1 MELLQVMHD
10 MLEKTLMP
18 ASEERTAGEKG
29 LQQLQTRAGFV
40 PALFT
45 VVGTP
50 VVRLQVRQAAA
61 LYCKNF
67 IRSSWRGSARGNHRA
82 TLEGIQSLDLDCDNR
97 LIEPEE
103 ADGEEEEAMSE
114 AASSVDQGGGGRG
127 GGGGGAGGGGRGGSV
142 GSCTSAYIPEEDRSF
157 VREMLV
163 PAYLAAAAIEPLRKP
178 VGECVRL
185 IAEKDFPEH
194 TPTLLPAIVERLHL
208 ETHPLPEVVSA
219 LLLLREVSR
228 VFEQDMEKAPAL
240 ETFFDTLLQPLLAVG
255 LAALE
260 APLTHAASSL
270 VTKVICKIL
279 WSSTALA
286 FDHGYGLPPALLREQ
301 VVEQLL
307 EYLLRVSRRGVPPEV
322 GGMSEEEGKVFWGPQ
337 KWSLRLWMRL
347 LSRYGTPYGH
357 PSGAPDIF
365 GKGGGKSDD
374 VRISALSL
382 HRTVLDKK
390 YVPAVLHQTLLIL
403 DATFQGRQIPAKIH
417 SELMEFVADCVGIPQ
432 TWAALRKQL
441 QPLFYHVL
449 LPALWHNAHDQALW
463 NEDPVEYI
471 LAKYDTDETGKH
483 VCTPTKLNSPKLN

>member
-1 MELLQVMHD
+1 MGTGMLDGSAAAKYSLFCLSLAVSIAGSMAGALLPSPRHAMQRPGGGGAVEGAPPLWLRSWEQEAGAGTHARTHRRWLRLRGGAQVLQAPPQQQQQQQHVAGWVPDMELLQVMHD

-67 IRSSWRGSARGNHRA
+67 IRSSWRGSARGKYHRA
-82 TLEGIQSLDLDCDNR
+82 TPGGIQALDLDCDNR
-97 LIEPEE
+97 LIEPAE

-114 AASSVDQGGGGRG
+114 AASSTDQGGGGRG
-127 GGGGGAGGGGRGGSV
+127 GGGRGAAEGGRGVVRGSV

-194 TPTLLPAIVERLHL
+194 TPTLLSAIVERLHL

-219 LLLLREVSR
+219 LLLLREISR
-228 VFEQDMEKAPAL
+228 VFEQEVEKAPAL
-240 ETFFDTLLQPLLAVG
+240 EAFFDTLLQPLLAVG

-286 FDHGYGLPPALLREQ
+286 FDHGY
-301 VVEQLL
+301 
-307 EYLLRVSRRGVPPEV
+307 
-322 GGMSEEEGKVFWGPQ
+322 F
-337 KWSLRLWMRL
+337 
-347 LSRYGTPYGH
+347 LS
-357 PSGAPDIF
+357 D
-365 GKGGGKSDD
+365 
-374 VRISALSL
+374 LSL
-382 HRTVLDKK
+382 SFASV
-390 YVPAVLHQTLLIL
+390 A
-403 DATFQGRQIPAKIH
+403 GR
-417 SELMEFVADCVGIPQ
+417 F
-432 TWAALRKQL
+432 
-441 QPLFYHVL
+441 
-449 LPALWHNAHDQALW
+449 
-463 NEDPVEYI
+463 
-471 LAKYDTDETGKH
+471 
-483 VCTPTKLNSPKLN
+483 